1 MSYALTILW
10 YERRRFLPA
19 VVAVAFSAVLVA
31 LQCGL
36 LLGMFAFAS
45 MPVDHTRADLW
56 VGGRGAFSVDRGY
69 PIPDSYLARL
79 AGQPGVTRCEV
90 YVQGFAYW
98 SKPDGGAEL
107 AMVIGSRLGDD
118 ALGAVGELTPELRG
132 RLTEPGTVVVD
143 ESEMG
148 RLGVRGVGERGE
160 VGGRRV
166 RVVGLVRALKSLW
179 GAYVFCSV
187 PTAQALLGMSP
198 DQATWLLV
206 RCGSAAEADTI
217 TRRLGEG
224 RDLVAF
230 TGAGLSLRSRA
241 YWLTRTKA
249 GVGLGYA
256 AALGLLVG
264 AVVTAQTLYA
274 AVAAALR
281 EYAVLRALGIPR
293 WRVASLVLAQSF
305 WVGVAGVVLALPPTF
320 LLERA
325 ADRLGVGVL
334 LPAWLLTFAAAVT
347 LGTAALSGLLA
358 LWSLRRAEPAALL
371 RG

>member
-10 YERRRFLPA
+10 HERRRFLPA

-45 MPVDHTRADLW
+45 APVDHTRADVW

-69 PIPDSYLARL
+69 PIPDRYLARL
-79 AGQPGVTRCEV
+79 AAQPGVRRCEV
-90 YVQGFAYW
+90 YVQGFTYW

-107 AMVIGSRLGDD
+107 AMVIGARLGDE
-118 ALGAVGELTPELRG
+118 ALGAIRELTPELRR
-132 RLTEPGTVVVD
+132 RLAEPGTVVVD

-148 RLGVRGVGERGE
+148 RLGVRGAGDRAE
-160 VGGRRV
+160 VGGHRV
-166 RVVGLVRALKSLW
+166 RVVGLVRAVKSLW
-179 GAYVFCSV
+179 GAYIFCSV
-187 PTAQALLGMSP
+187 PTARTILGLSEG
-198 DQATWLLV
+198 QATWLLA
-206 RCGSAAEADTI
+206 RCSGPAEAGAVAA
-217 TRRLGEG
+217 RLREG
-224 RDLVAF
+224 TDLAAF
-230 TGAGLSLRSRA
+230 TSAELSLRSRV

-249 GVGLGYA
+249 GIGLGYA

-264 AVVTAQTLYA
+264 AVVTSQTLYA

-293 WRVASLVLAQSF
+293 WRLAALVLAQSF
-305 WVGVAGVVLALPPTF
+305 WVGAAGVVLALPPTF
-320 LLERA
+320 ALERA
-325 ADRLGVGVL
+325 ADWLGVGVL
-334 LPAWLLTFAAAVT
+334 LPAWLLAFAAAVT

-358 LWSLRRAEPAALL
+358 LRPLRHTEPALL
-371 RG
+371 VR